1 VKVLK
6 HYSVVFPAGCF
17 KRAVLENGILI
28 FGNPVHLLH
37 IRKSE
42 LSCPNAFLIL
52 VCIPFQWEV
61 IRNQINE
68 YIIVF

>member
-17 KRAVLENGILI
+17 KRAVLENVILI

-42 LSCPNAFLIL
+42 LSCPN
-52 VCIPFQWEV
+52 V
-61 IRNQINE
+61 IFEMHTLSMGSNQESNK
-68 YIIVF
+68 